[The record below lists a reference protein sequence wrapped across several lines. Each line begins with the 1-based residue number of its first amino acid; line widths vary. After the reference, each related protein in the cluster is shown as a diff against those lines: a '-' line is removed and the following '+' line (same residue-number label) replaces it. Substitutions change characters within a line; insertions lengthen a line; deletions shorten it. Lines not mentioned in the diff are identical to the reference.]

1 MRKPALLII
10 TIAIVAVVAVILV
23 RASREPD
30 DRYGTISSTP
40 LSTADLQFV
49 ATAAQGNDAEME
61 LAQMAQSTTSNSD
74 LKTLARRLE
83 EDHKLSNRELN
94 EIADKKDADFPGTI
108 GLPGMTDAQKAD
120 RDRINALTGAAFD
133 RAWLDHIVT
142 KHQNTIEL
150 FSSANPT
157 DTDVKAYAD
166 RTLPVLRAH
175 LEEAKK
181 VQAAIVK

>member
-10 TIAIVAVVAVILV
+10 TIAIVAVVAVMLV
-23 RASREPD
+23 RAARDD
-30 DRYGTISSTP
+30 DRLGTISSTP

-61 LAQMAQSTTSNSD
+61 LAELAQSTTSNSD
-74 LKTLARRLE
+74 IKTLAQRLE

-94 EIADKKDADFPGTI
+94 EIADKKDAEFPGSI

-120 RDRINALTGAAFD
+120 RDRLDALDDAAFD
-133 RAWLDHIVT
+133 RAWIDHIVT
-142 KHQNTIEL
+142 KHQNTIEM
-150 FSSANPT
+150 FSNTTIT
-157 DTDVKAYAD
+157 DTDVKAYVD

-175 LEEAKK
+175 LQEAKK
-181 VQAAIVK
+181 IQAAVGK